1 MNLDAATREETRQNL
16 ENACPSCFDG
26 AQRMIYILM
35 EKDSYRRFLKSKP
48 VQDLLQSQD
57 GTEDEQEKRGCDSEG
72 DRQVLARGA

>member
-1 MNLDAATREETRQNL
+1 
-16 ENACPSCFDG
+16 
-26 AQRMIYILM
+26 MIYILM